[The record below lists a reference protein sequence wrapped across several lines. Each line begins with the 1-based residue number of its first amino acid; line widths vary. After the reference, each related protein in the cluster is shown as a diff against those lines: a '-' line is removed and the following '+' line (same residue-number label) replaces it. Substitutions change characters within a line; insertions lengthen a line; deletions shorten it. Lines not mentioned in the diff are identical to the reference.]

1 MTPIADDPNALSALS
16 HQLAGAVE
24 GVGRAVV
31 QVDARARRPSSG
43 TVYAPDLVIAAD
55 HAVERDEEL
64 RVETADE
71 RTLDARLLGRDPA
84 TDLAVLRVG
93 GLGLDPARP
102 AGGPGRVGQ
111 LAVAVGRPAGREL
124 MASLGMVSAVGG
136 PARTRRG
143 MLEEYLQTDA
153 TPYPGFSGGVLAD
166 VRGTVLGILTTGLA
180 GGMTLAIPAGL
191 AWRIADTL
199 AREGAVRRGYLGIGS
214 QPVRIPPA
222 QRGGQ
227 PTEAGLLIVEVAAES
242 PAERGGLLLG
252 DILVALDGRTVGT
265 AEDLQALLIGERVGR
280 SVPVQVIRGGQL
292 TTLEVMVGQRGRTDP
307 VGR

>member
-1 MTPIADDPNALSALS
+1 MTRIADAPTSLVTLS

-24 GVGRAVV
+24 AAGRAVV
-31 QVDARARRPSSG
+31 QVDGRARRPSSG
-43 TVYAPDLVIAAD
+43 TVYAADLVIAAD

-84 TDLAVLRVG
+84 TDLAVLRVA

-102 AGGPGRVGQ
+102 AEGPGRVGQ
-111 LAVAVGRPAGREL
+111 LALAVGRPDGRAL
-124 MASLGMVSAVGG
+124 MASLGVVSAVGG
-136 PARTRRG
+136 PTRTRRG
-143 MLEEYLQTDA
+143 LLEEYLQTDA

-166 VRGTVLGILTTGLA
+166 GGGAVLGILTTGLA
-180 GGMTLAIPAGL
+180 GGATLAIPAGL
-191 AWRIADTL
+191 AWRIAGTL

-214 QPVRIPPA
+214 QPVNIPPA

-227 PTEAGLLIVEVAAES
+227 PSESGLLIVEVTSES

-252 DILVALDGRTVGT
+252 DILVALDGRPVGA
-265 AEDLQALLIGERVGR
+265 AEDLQALLVGERVGR
-280 SVPVQVIRGGQL
+280 AVPVQVIRAGRL
-292 TTLEVMVGQRGRTDP
+292 ATVEVTVGQR
-307 VGR
+307 